1 MSGAILTRLGL
12 LAAGALVCA
21 GVHAAGFDPSPW
33 QQDFAQMKRELAST
47 YANLDWAVSARR
59 MDLKALAAEASAQ
72 LATAKSEEEARRVFE
87 RFLAAF
93 GDGHLRIAW
102 KRSDPAPAAK
112 RPEAAANE
120 ATARSCADLGYR
132 RPRDE
137 GLDFAALSGFER
149 LSTDE
154 SVSFPAGVLTADSGA
169 RLGILRISLLME
181 MAFPEACEQIHRA
194 GTPCAGDCADKLMAA
209 VGRRITAS
217 LERQV
222 RALAARKVDAL
233 VVDLTGNGGGS
244 DWAEA
249 AARIVTAPGPAA
261 PRVAGIRHPHWVK
274 QLGERI
280 ADFDADLKRAD
291 LATPVRAALAAG
303 RSRLAMAR
311 DAAAEPCDRRDIWEG
326 ARVCPLVTD
335 PALYSTG
342 VTPVRPEFDLAG
354 LEAAGSLYS
363 LHGYAF
369 TEGAWRG
376 PLAVLVDGGT
386 ASAAELFAATLRDNS
401 RATIIGTTTFG
412 AGCGY
417 TNGGI
422 AIRLAR
428 SEATLRVP
436 DCVRLRADG
445 SNEVDGIA
453 PDIPV
458 SWRAGHSRYQRTV
471 RALEALQA
479 WSTVLS
485 ARR

>member
-1 MSGAILTRLGL
+1 LSIARLGL
-12 LAAGALVCA
+12 LAAAALACA
-21 GVHAAGFDPSPW
+21 SVRAAGFDPSPW
-33 QQDFAQMKRELAST
+33 QQDFAQMRLELARS

-59 MDLKALAAEASAQ
+59 MDLKGLAAEASAQ
-72 LATAKSEEEARRVFE
+72 LAATKSEEEARRVFE

-102 KRSDPAPAAK
+102 KRPEAAPAAG
-112 RPEAAANE
+112 RPAASTGKAAA
-120 ATARSCADLGYR
+120 TSCADLGYR

-137 GLDFAALSGFER
+137 GLDFAALPGFER

-154 SVSFPAGVLTADSGA
+154 SVSFPAGVLTAETGA
-169 RLGILRISLLME
+169 KLGILRISLLME
-181 MAFPEACEQIHRA
+181 TAFPEACEQIHRA

-209 VGRRITAS
+209 VGKRISAS

-249 AARIVTAPGPAA
+249 AARIVTAPGLAA

-280 ADFDADLKRAD
+280 ADFDADLKRDD
-291 LATPVRAALAAG
+291 LPAPVRAALAAG

-311 DAAAEPCDRRDIWEG
+311 DAAAEPCDRRAIWEG
-326 ARVCPLVTD
+326 ASVCPLVTD
-335 PALYSTG
+335 AAMHSTG
-342 VTPVRPEFDLAG
+342 VTAVRPPFDLAG

-376 PLAVLVDGGT
+376 PLAALVDGGT
-386 ASAAELFAATLRDNS
+386 ASAAELFAATLADND
-401 RATIIGTTTFG
+401 RATIIGSTTFG

-428 SEATLRVP
+428 SGATLRVP

-453 PDIPV
+453 PDIAVP
-458 SWRAGHSRYQRTV
+458 WRAGHSRYQRTV
-471 RALEALQA
+471 RALQALRA
-479 WSTVLS
+479 WSTVLPS
-485 ARR
+485 RH